1 MSERWT
7 ERGNATQCFMPQES
21 GKEGRT
27 GHAAANG
34 WRTPSAHGS
43 AGRKK
48 RAVFG
53 RRTVPLAPAKCAIST
68 KRLCVLTPGPVALL
82 NSDAWIRKDLLNKPG
97 SGSVLRF
104 DGCVFSVGRCD
115 SEPT

>member
-43 AGRKK
+43 AG
-48 RAVFG
+48 
-53 RRTVPLAPAKCAIST
+53 PPAKCAIST